1 MLHYVRQGS
10 GKTIVLIHGFLAGA
24 KIFEELTSKL
34 AAHFDVIT
42 IDLPGHGK
50 SKIEVKAYTV
60 EAYAEAIIEVLKHE
74 KVEQAIW
81 LGHSMGGYITL
92 AAMGDEL
99 FPIPKAILLHSAI
112 NADTEEIKEKRTAQ
126 QIEIK
131 KNGVDAFVKSVVPK
145 FLAEKSP
152 ASLAEQARSIA
163 SEASIEG
170 LVAALEAMKARPTRE
185 SFINETSTPVLI
197 IEGAHDK
204 VVPPINT
211 NNEVV
216 TKVVVDSGHLGMIED
231 VDGVFQAIYRFL
243 ENENA

>member
-10 GKTIVLIHGFLAGA
+10 GETIVLIHGFLAGS
-24 KIFEELTSKL
+24 KSFNELIEKL
-34 AAHFDVIT
+34 ATQFDVIA

-50 SKIEVKAYTV
+50 SEVALSAYTV
-60 EAYAEAIIEVLKHE
+60 EAYAEAVIEVLKYE

-92 AAMGDEL
+92 AAMADEL
-99 FPIPKAILLHSAI
+99 FPIPKAILLHSAV
-112 NADTEEIKEKRTAQ
+112 NADTEEVKEKRTAQ

-131 KNGVDAFVKSVVPK
+131 KDGVDAFVNKVMSK

-152 ASLAEQARSIA
+152 ASLAEKARSIA

-185 SFINETSTPVLI
+185 SFINETSTPILI

-204 VVPPINT
+204 VVPPIMT
-211 NNEVV
+211 NNEAV

-231 VDGVFQAIYRFL
+231 VDGVLQAIHHFL
-243 ENENA
+243 NSENA